1 MVTQTVICQFRRNGS
16 DRSYVDNN
24 GLYVG
29 TATSAR
35 WADLAER
42 YTADAIYENATVLGV
57 NLDGDSEATLW
68 QPGMPLLGVI
78 STNPAVQMNDMG
90 IEPGSTSES

>member
-1 MVTQTVICQFRRNGS
+1 MYIVAGANSNRICQFRRDGS
-16 DRSYVDNN
+16 DKSYVDNN

-42 YTADAIYENATVLGV
+42 YSADDMYENATVMGM
-57 NLDGDSEATLW
+57 NLDGDSEITKW
-68 QPGMPLLGVI
+68 
-78 STNPAVQMNDMG
+78 
-90 IEPGSTSES
+90 EPVECLSWVLSQQTQRFK